1 MSLSDLEAV
10 TTRITNLSKE
20 LRAMLPGLENG
31 RHEVIICGLFWLRS
45 LLEKLRVETFKIS
58 TAGLRFGLL
67 YPPEKEPE
75 PKPKKRPAFLK
86 KKDEGSA
93 SSVDDKNVGDDDK

>member
-1 MSLSDLEAV
+1 
-10 TTRITNLSKE
+10 
-20 LRAMLPGLENG
+20 MLPGLENG

-86 KKDEGSA
+86 KTDATSETA
-93 SSVDDKNVGDDDK
+93 IPEQVGDDK

>member
-1 MSLSDLEAV
+1 
-10 TTRITNLSKE
+10 
-20 LRAMLPGLENG
+20 
-31 RHEVIICGLFWLRS
+31 LRS

-86 KKDEGSA
+86 KTEDE
-93 SSVDDKNVGDDDK
+93 N

>member
-1 MSLSDLEAV
+1 
-10 TTRITNLSKE
+10 
-20 LRAMLPGLENG
+20 MLPGLGNG

-75 PKPKKRPAFLK
+75 QKPKKRPAFLK
-86 KKDEGSA
+86 KAEGPTETPTEA
-93 SSVDDKNVGDDDK
+93 EDK